1 MEIAVKN
8 QQVVAAVILLAVAA
22 WMFIPHS
29 AETLKQENNAPVRVV
44 VAIEEGQPISEN
56 PDVLTVRAATIRPQ
70 IYVKQIRVRGRTQ
83 AFRHVQVRMEQ
94 AGRIVSDPI
103 ARGARVKQGDLLC
116 EIAVDNRDSDLLQA
130 RSRREQATFEYDA
143 ALDLQGKGLQSEV
156 VVAQLKA
163 ALASSSAAVSRAEL
177 ALKNIRLL
185 APFDGIVETRNVE
198 IGDLLNIGDVCASV
212 LDDKPMLLVGLVP
225 EQDVSSVSVGARVS
239 AKLLDSNMIAGI
251 VTYLARAADAVS
263 RSYRI
268 EVEVDGKYT
277 DIRAGTTVEL
287 MVDAMEISA
296 HLIPSSALTL
306 DDEGAI
312 GVKLIGAGN
321 RILHRNIEIVGD
333 SGNQLD
339 PGIWV
344 TGLSGTVNL
353 VTLGQEIVFPGQV
366 VEGNFDWAES
376 PAPE

>member
-143 ALDLQGKGLQSEV
+143 ALDLQGRGLQSEV

-296 HLIPSSALTL
+296 HLILSSALTL

>member
-143 ALDLQGKGLQSEV
+143 ALDLQGRGLQSEV

-251 VTYLARAADAVS
+251 ITYLARAADAVS

>member
-143 ALDLQGKGLQSEV
+143 ALDLQGRGLQSEV

>member
-1 MEIAVKN
+1 MIGE
-8 QQVVAAVILLAVAA
+8 LLA
-22 WMFIPHS
+22 S
-29 AETLKQENNAPVRVV
+29 
-44 VAIEEGQPISEN
+44 
-56 PDVLTVRAATIRPQ
+56 
-70 IYVKQIRVRGRTQ
+70 
-83 AFRHVQVRMEQ
+83 
-94 AGRIVSDPI
+94 
-103 ARGARVKQGDLLC
+103 LLC
-116 EIAVDNRDSDLLQA
+116 
-130 RSRREQATFEYDA
+130 RRHLSSA
-143 ALDLQGKGLQSEV
+143 
-156 VVAQLKA
+156 
-163 ALASSSAAVSRAEL
+163 SSAAVSRAEL

-239 AKLLDSNMIAGI
+239 AKLLDSNMIAGV

-306 DDEGAI
+306 DDRGVI

-321 RILHRNIEIVGD
+321 IIMYRNVEIVGD
-333 SGNQLD
+333 SSNQLN

-344 TGLSGTVNL
+344 TGLSGAVNL

-366 VEGNFDWAES
+366 VEGNFDWAEG

>member
-143 ALDLQGKGLQSEV
+143 ALDLQGRGLQSEV

-366 VEGNFDWAES
+366 VEGNFDWAEN

>member
-143 ALDLQGKGLQSEV
+143 ALDLQGRGLQSEV

-239 AKLLDSNMIAGI
+239 AKLLDSNMIAGV

-339 PGIWV
+339 PGLWV

>member
-103 ARGARVKQGDLLC
+103 ARCARVKQGDLLC

-143 ALDLQGKGLQSEV
+143 ALDLQGRGLQSEV

-239 AKLLDSNMIAGI
+239 AKLLDSNMIAGV

>member
-143 ALDLQGKGLQSEV
+143 ALDLQGRGLQSEV

-239 AKLLDSNMIAGI
+239 AQLLDSNMIAGI

>member
-8 QQVVAAVILLAVAA
+8 QEVVAAVILLAVAA

-143 ALDLQGKGLQSEV
+143 ALDLQGRGLQSEV

>member
-29 AETLKQENNAPVRVV
+29 AETLKQKNNAPVRVV

-143 ALDLQGKGLQSEV
+143 ALDLQGRGLQSEV

-239 AKLLDSNMIAGI
+239 AKLLDSNMIAGV

>member
-1 MEIAVKN
+1 METGVKN
-8 QQVVAAVILLAVAA
+8 QHVVAGVILVAVAA
-22 WMFIPHS
+22 WMFIPRN
-29 AETLKQENNAPVRVV
+29 AGTPNQDNNEPVRVI
-44 VAIEEGQPISEN
+44 VAIEAGQSISEDPN
-56 PDVLTVRAATIRPQ
+56 VLTVRAATIRPQ
-70 IYVKQIRVRGRTQ
+70 SYTKRIRVRGRTQ
-83 AFRHVQVRMEQ
+83 ASRHVQVRMEQ

-103 ARGARVKQGDLLC
+103 TRGARVKQGDLLC
-116 EIAVDNRDSDLLQA
+116 EIAVDNRDADLLEA
-130 RSRREQATFEYDA
+130 RSRREQATFEYNA
-143 ALDLQGKGLQSEV
+143 AMDLQGRGLQSDV

-177 ALKNIRLL
+177 ALNNIRVL

-225 EQDVSSVSVGARVS
+225 EQDVGSVSVGARVS
-239 AKLLDSNMIAGI
+239 AKLLDGSRIAGT
-251 VTYLARAADAVS
+251 VTYLSRAADAVS

-268 EVEVDGKYT
+268 EVEVDPRYT
-277 DIRAGTTVEL
+277 DIRAGTTVEI
-287 MVDAMEISA
+287 MVDASEISA

-306 DDEGAI
+306 DDRGVI
-312 GVKLIGAGN
+312 GVKLIGADN
-321 RILHRNIEIVGD
+321 IILYRNVEIVGD
-333 SGNQLD
+333 SSNQLN

-344 TGLSGTVNL
+344 TGLSGAVNL

-366 VEGNFDWAES
+366 VEGNFDWAQS

>member
-143 ALDLQGKGLQSEV
+143 ALDLQGRGLQSEV

-239 AKLLDSNMIAGI
+239 AKLLNSNMIAGV

-344 TGLSGTVNL
+344 TGLSGTINL

>member
-8 QQVVAAVILLAVAA
+8 QEVVAAVILLAVAA

-143 ALDLQGKGLQSEV
+143 ALDLQGRGLQSEV

-366 VEGNFDWAES
+366 VEGNFDWAEN

>member
-143 ALDLQGKGLQSEV
+143 ALDLQGRGLQSEV

-239 AKLLDSNMIAGI
+239 AKLLDSNMIAGV

>member
-130 RSRREQATFEYDA
+130 RSRREQATFE
-143 ALDLQGKGLQSEV
+143 
-156 VVAQLKA
+156 
-163 ALASSSAAVSRAEL
+163 
-177 ALKNIRLL
+177 
-185 APFDGIVETRNVE
+185 
-198 IGDLLNIGDVCASV
+198 
-212 LDDKPMLLVGLVP
+212 
-225 EQDVSSVSVGARVS
+225 
-239 AKLLDSNMIAGI
+239 
-251 VTYLARAADAVS
+251 
-263 RSYRI
+263 
-268 EVEVDGKYT
+268 
-277 DIRAGTTVEL
+277 
-287 MVDAMEISA
+287 
-296 HLIPSSALTL
+296 
-306 DDEGAI
+306 
-312 GVKLIGAGN
+312 
-321 RILHRNIEIVGD
+321 
-333 SGNQLD
+333 
-339 PGIWV
+339 
-344 TGLSGTVNL
+344 
-353 VTLGQEIVFPGQV
+353 
-366 VEGNFDWAES
+366 
-376 PAPE
+376 

>member
-143 ALDLQGKGLQSEV
+143 ALDLQGRGLQSEV

-268 EVEVDGKYT
+268 EVKVDGKYT

>member
-1 MEIAVKN
+1 
-8 QQVVAAVILLAVAA
+8 
-22 WMFIPHS
+22 
-29 AETLKQENNAPVRVV
+29 
-44 VAIEEGQPISEN
+44 
-56 PDVLTVRAATIRPQ
+56 
-70 IYVKQIRVRGRTQ
+70 
-83 AFRHVQVRMEQ
+83 
-94 AGRIVSDPI
+94 
-103 ARGARVKQGDLLC
+103 
-116 EIAVDNRDSDLLQA
+116 
-130 RSRREQATFEYDA
+130 
-143 ALDLQGKGLQSEV
+143 
-156 VVAQLKA
+156 
-163 ALASSSAAVSRAEL
+163 
-177 ALKNIRLL
+177 
-185 APFDGIVETRNVE
+185 
-198 IGDLLNIGDVCASV
+198 
-212 LDDKPMLLVGLVP
+212 
-225 EQDVSSVSVGARVS
+225 
-239 AKLLDSNMIAGI
+239 
-251 VTYLARAADAVS
+251 
-263 RSYRI
+263 
-268 EVEVDGKYT
+268 VEVDGKYT